1 MANAS
6 CEPEGGGCH
15 EDEIMCRE
23 IYLTSPSLKFDE
35 FSSANTSSCHKRMN
49 LLRSLDKFLIHRG
62 ENKIHQF
69 CIRWVPPENFDH
81 ETPCFCGCNEKSG
94 TMAWMQYA
102 VRCKVE
108 VLDLE
113 ISIFEKAMPLA
124 FPFFILQCK
133 SLRSLSLDMNCMI
146 HTPSFAV
153 FSSLKCLELKNVRIL
168 DESFFKWISNSCK
181 CIEELDLDDV
191 HGIRNINIES
201 SSLKSFKFGSCNQTR
216 FCHLKISGEKLIS
229 IVVYWSFYSS
239 LNKSFS
245 LSAPN
250 LKRFY
255 WFGNLLDHSNLGEPV
270 CLEDV
275 GFYTEPEDDETDY
288 IEHVYTTHKRFVVLN
303 PEAMKGL
310 YKRGIIPP
318 LFRNTCYLCMH
329 IGSFVNDLVPWMVFL
344 FRRMPNLCTLY
355 IKSTPPLS
363 DCNSHRT
370 CGYYME
376 HWKQQNFGFILEL
389 NEVTIE
395 LSRGLNGIELARYML
410 EHAQNLKKMVI
421 VCLPLQSGFVK
432 RLLDKSKMISNG
444 TVVFKEN
451 RQERKLV

>member
-6 CEPEGGGCH
+6 CEAEGGGCLK
-15 EDEIMCRE
+15 DEIMVGRFVNLPDQVVHHIVSFLAITDLTRFGCVSKKCRE
-23 IYLTSPSLKFDE
+23 LYLTSPSLKFDE
-35 FSSANTSSCHKRMN
+35 FSLANTSSCYKRMN

-94 TMAWMQYA
+94 MMAWIHYA

-133 SLRSLSLDMNCMI
+133 SLRSVSLDMNCMI
-146 HTPSFAV
+146 HTPSFTV

-168 DESFFKWISNSCK
+168 NESFFKWISNSCK

-201 SSLKSFKFGSCNQTR
+201 PSLKSFKFGSCNQTR

-229 IVVYWSFYSS
+229 IFVYWSFYSS

-250 LKRFY
+250 LERFY
-255 WFGNLLDHSNLGEPV
+255 WFGNLLDHSNLGE
-270 CLEDV
+270 
-275 GFYTEPEDDETDY
+275 T
-288 IEHVYTTHKRFVVLN
+288 
-303 PEAMKGL
+303 GL

-363 DCNSHRT
+363 DCNSHHT
-370 CGYYME
+370 CGFYME
-376 HWKQQNFGFILEL
+376 YWKQQNFGFILEL

-395 LSRGLNGIELARYML
+395 LSRGLNGIEIARYML

-421 VCLPLQSGFVK
+421 VCLPQQSGFVK
-432 RLLDKSKMISNG
+432 RMLDKSKMISNG